1 MRTSYGPSARRARSE
16 PLSSLD
22 HDSLATTRWAYSF
35 EDADPDDVAL
45 LGGKGAGLSRMS
57 RAGLPVPPGFIIT
70 TRACAEYV
78 ATGKLPAGVTEA
90 VRAQV
95 ATLEQKTGRTFG
107 GGPLPL
113 LVSVRSGAPVSMPG
127 IMETILNLGIGHDA
141 AVALAAATGEPE
153 FVLDV
158 TRRLQKGFSEVVL
171 GSDPD
176 VVDGAVANFA
186 LRPGGTPFA
195 EMFDRYWARCRQAVE
210 DDVGAAIPAD
220 PWAQLRVAVM
230 AVLRSWNSR
239 RAITYRDHH
248 DISHDLGT
256 AVVVQTMV
264 FGNLGSP
271 SGAGVAFTRNPLT
284 GERALYGEFLEHGQ
298 GEDVVAG
305 VADPETIAAAAE
317 RTPEIFG
324 ELARIAEDLELA
336 YGDALDIEYTV
347 ERGKLYV
354 LQVRSAR
361 RTPEAAIRIAADMLR
376 DGRLR
381 PSAAVAGVS
390 ADHLRWVERPR
401 FDQADLEKARA
412 VGAVIAAG
420 IGASPGHVTGSLVLD
435 SERAVERAKA
445 GRELIL
451 ARPTTSPRDLHGLIA
466 AAAIVTARGGATS
479 HAAVVARALA
489 KPCVV
494 GCGAVSIDEKRRT
507 LTAGERVLQEGDA
520 VSIDGGAGEL
530 LVGSVRLSRVAAAG
544 ADLSLL
550 MDRSDAASGCSVLAR
565 VRTPAQARTALERGA
580 AGVLTSIDDVLA
592 TTGQLVNVL
601 EAAVR
606 RGSGDGALTEM
617 HEAVA
622 EAFTPLLTALN
633 GVDIDVRAID
643 ARSDEAGE
651 LVPQALLDDAPQLL
665 LPIGD
670 PDVLRAEMDGL
681 ALAAERS
688 GYGSTPRLVVRH
700 VSDPIEARTIRRLGE
715 ELAEGRRLAVGS
727 YLTSPRAVMRAA
739 DLAEESDVMWIDVRA
754 LQEAMLAIPTS
765 QLLTSEPLDGYMRRG
780 MLAVDPR
787 SDIDSATYELL
798 EAVAEVREGRPG
810 CRIGMRL
817 RGRVSDAVAARLH
830 GLGFRLFAV
839 DPHELRVARLAL
851 GKAAWK

>member
-1 MRTSYGPSARRARSE
+1 
-16 PLSSLD
+16 LSSVD
-22 HDSLATTRWAYSF
+22 HNSPATARWVYSF
-35 EDADPDDVAL
+35 EDADPEDVAL
-45 LGGKGAGLSRMS
+45 LGGKGAGLARMS

-70 TRACAEYV
+70 TRVCAEYV
-78 ATGKLPAGVTEA
+78 ATGKLPAGVTET

-107 GGPLPL
+107 GGPVPL
-113 LVSVRSGAPVSMPG
+113 LLSVRSGAPVSMPG
-127 IMETILNLGIGHDA
+127 MMETILNLGIGRDA
-141 AVALAAATGEPE
+141 AVALAEATGEPE

-158 TRRLQKGFSEVVL
+158 TRRLQKGFSEVVF

-176 VVDGAVANFA
+176 VVDGAVANFD
-186 LRPGGTPFA
+186 LRAGGTPFA
-195 EMFDRYWARCRQAVE
+195 ETFVRYWARCRQAVE
-210 DDVGAAIPAD
+210 DDVGAAVPAN
-220 PWAQLRVAVM
+220 PWEQLWVAVI

-239 RAITYRDHH
+239 HAITYREHH
-248 DISHDLGT
+248 DISHDMGT
-256 AVVVQTMV
+256 AVVVQSMV
-264 FGNLGSP
+264 FGNVGSP
-271 SGAGVAFTRNPLT
+271 SGAGVAFTRNPVT
-284 GERALYGEFLEHGQ
+284 GERALYGEFLERGQ

-305 VADPETIAAAAE
+305 VADPETIGAAAE
-317 RTPEIFG
+317 RAPEIFG
-324 ELARIAEDLELA
+324 ELTRIAENLELA

-354 LQVRSAR
+354 LQVRSAK

-376 DGRLR
+376 DGRIR

-412 VGAVIAAG
+412 EGAVLAAG
-420 IGASPGHVTGSLVLD
+420 IGASPGQVTGSLVLD

-445 GRELIL
+445 GREFIL
-451 ARPTTSPRDLHGLIA
+451 ARPATSPRDLHGLIA

-479 HAAVVARALA
+479 HAAAVARALA

-507 LTAGERVLQEGDA
+507 LTAGGRVLQEGDA

-550 MDRSDAASGCSVLAR
+550 MDRSDAASGCTVFAG
-565 VRTPAQARTALERGA
+565 VTTPAQARTALERGA
-580 AGVLTSIDDVLA
+580 GGILTSIDDVLA
-592 TTGQLVNVL
+592 TKGQLVNAL

-606 RGSGDGALTEM
+606 RGSGDAALTEI

-622 EAFTPLLTALN
+622 EAFTPLLAALD
-633 GVDIDVRAID
+633 GVDIDVAAID
-643 ARSDEAGE
+643 VQSDEAGD
-651 LVPQALLDDAPQLL
+651 LVPQALLDEAPQLL

-670 PDVLRAEMDGL
+670 PDVLRAEMGGV

-700 VSDPIEARTIRRLGE
+700 VSDPIEARTIRRLRE
-715 ELAEGRRLAVGS
+715 ELAQGRHLAVGS
-727 YLTSPRAVMRAA
+727 YLTSPRAVMCAA
-739 DLAEESDVMWIDVRA
+739 ALAAESEVMWIDVRA
-754 LQEAMLAIPTS
+754 LQAAMFGIPAR
-765 QLLTSEPLDGYMRRG
+765 QLLMTEPLDGYLRRG

-787 SDIDSATYELL
+787 TDIDSATYELL
-798 EAVAEVREGRPG
+798 EGVAEIREGRPA
-810 CRIGMRL
+810 CPIGMRL

-839 DPHELRVARLAL
+839 DPDELCVARLAL

>member
-1 MRTSYGPSARRARSE
+1 MTAV
-16 PLSSLD
+16 D
-22 HDSLATTRWAYSF
+22 HDSPATTRWVYRF
-35 EDADPDDVAL
+35 EDADPEDVAL
-45 LGGKGAGLSRMS
+45 LGGKGAGLARMS

-95 ATLEQKTGRTFG
+95 GALEYETKRSFG
-107 GGPLPL
+107 GGPVPL

-127 IMETILNLGIGHDA
+127 MMETILNLGVGADA
-141 AVALAAATGEPE
+141 AVALAEATGDPA

-171 GSDPD
+171 GADPD
-176 VVDGAVANFA
+176 VVDEAVADFA
-186 LRPGGTPFA
+186 LRADGTPFG
-195 EMFDRYWARCRQAVE
+195 ETFDRYWALCRQAVE
-210 DDVGAAIPAD
+210 DDVGAAVPEDA
-220 PWAQLRVAVM
+220 WEQLQAAVM
-230 AVLRSWNSR
+230 AVLHSWASR
-239 RAITYRDHH
+239 RAVTYREHH
-248 DISHDLGT
+248 NISHDMGT
-256 AVVVQTMV
+256 AVVIQAMV

-271 SGAGVAFTRNPLT
+271 SGAGVAFTRNPVT
-284 GERALYGEFLEHGQ
+284 GERALYGEFLEGGQ

-305 VADPETIAAAAE
+305 VADPETIAEAAE
-317 RTPEIFG
+317 RTPEIFD
-324 ELARIAEDLELA
+324 ELDRVCGDLELA
-336 YGDALDIEYTV
+336 YADALDIEYTV
-347 ERGKLYV
+347 ERGKLYM
-354 LQVRSAR
+354 LQVRSAK

-376 DGRLR
+376 EGRLE

-401 FDQADLEKARA
+401 FDQADFDKARA
-412 VGAVIAAG
+412 EGSVLAAG
-420 IGASPGHVTGSLVLD
+420 IGAAPGQVTGSLVLD

-445 GRELIL
+445 GKELIL
-451 ARPTTSPRDLHGLIA
+451 ARPATSPRDLHGLIA

-494 GCGAVSIDEKRRT
+494 GCGALSIDEKRRT

-530 LVGSVRLSRVAAAG
+530 LVGSVKVTRVAASN

-550 MDRSDAASGCSVLAR
+550 MDRSDAASGCTVLAR
-565 VRTPAQARTALERGA
+565 VTTPTQASTALERGA
-580 AGVLTSIDDVLA
+580 AGVVTSIDDVLA
-592 TTGQLVNVL
+592 TTGRLVKVL
-601 EAAVR
+601 EAVVR
-606 RGSGDGALTEM
+606 PGSGQGALTEM
-617 HEAVA
+617 QEAVA
-622 EAFTPLLTALN
+622 EAFTPLLAALD
-633 GVDIDVRAID
+633 GFDIDVRAID
-643 ARSDEAGE
+643 VRTDEAGG
-651 LVPQALLDDAPQLL
+651 LLPRALLDKAPQLS
-665 LPIGD
+665 LPVGD
-670 PDVLRAEMDGL
+670 PDLLRAQMGGL

-700 VSDPIEARTIRRLGE
+700 VSDPIEARAIRRLGE
-715 ELAEGRRLAVGS
+715 GLAEGRRLAVGI

-739 DLAEESDVMWIDVRA
+739 DLAEESQVMWVEMRA
-754 LQEAMLAIPTS
+754 LQAAMFGIPASQILAA
-765 QLLTSEPLDGYMRRG
+765 EPLDGYLRRG

-787 SDIDSATYELL
+787 TDVDTATYELL
-798 EAVAEVREGRPG
+798 EGVAAARERRPG

-817 RGRVSDAVAARLH
+817 SGRVSDDMAVRLY

-839 DPHELRVARLAL
+839 GPDELRVARLAL

>member
-1 MRTSYGPSARRARSE
+1 
-16 PLSSLD
+16 LSSVD
-22 HDSLATTRWAYSF
+22 HNSPATARWVYSF
-35 EDADPDDVAL
+35 EDADPEDVAL
-45 LGGKGAGLSRMS
+45 LGGKGAGLARMS

-70 TRACAEYV
+70 TRVCAEYV
-78 ATGKLPAGVTEA
+78 ATGKLPAGVTET

-107 GGPLPL
+107 GGPVPL
-113 LVSVRSGAPVSMPG
+113 LLSVRSGAPVSMPG
-127 IMETILNLGIGHDA
+127 MMETILNLGIGRDA
-141 AVALAAATGEPE
+141 AVALAEATGEPE

-158 TRRLQKGFSEVVL
+158 TRRLQKGFSEVVF

-176 VVDGAVANFA
+176 VVDGAVANFD
-186 LRPGGTPFA
+186 LRAGGTPFA
-195 EMFDRYWARCRQAVE
+195 ETFVRYWARCRQAVE
-210 DDVGAAIPAD
+210 DDVGAAVPAN
-220 PWAQLRVAVM
+220 PWEQLWVAVI

-239 RAITYRDHH
+239 HAITYREHH
-248 DISHDLGT
+248 DISHDMGT
-256 AVVVQTMV
+256 AVVVQSMV
-264 FGNLGSP
+264 FGNVGSP
-271 SGAGVAFTRNPLT
+271 SGAGVAFTRNPVT
-284 GERALYGEFLEHGQ
+284 GERALYGEFLERGQ

-305 VADPETIAAAAE
+305 VADPETIGAAAE
-317 RTPEIFG
+317 RAPEIFG
-324 ELARIAEDLELA
+324 ELTRIAENLELA

-354 LQVRSAR
+354 LQVRSAK

-376 DGRLR
+376 DGRIR

-412 VGAVIAAG
+412 EGAVLAAG
-420 IGASPGHVTGSLVLD
+420 IGASPGQVTGSLVLD

-445 GRELIL
+445 GREFIL
-451 ARPTTSPRDLHGLIA
+451 ARPATSPRDLHGLIA

-479 HAAVVARALA
+479 HAAAVARALA

-507 LTAGERVLQEGDA
+507 LTAGGRVLQEGDA

-550 MDRSDAASGCSVLAR
+550 MDRSDAASGCTVFAG
-565 VRTPAQARTALERGA
+565 VTTPAQARTALERGA
-580 AGVLTSIDDVLA
+580 GGILTSIDGVLA
-592 TTGQLVNVL
+592 TKGQLVNAL

-606 RGSGDGALTEM
+606 RGSGDAALTEI

-622 EAFTPLLTALN
+622 EAFTPLLAALD
-633 GVDIDVRAID
+633 GVDIDVAAID
-643 ARSDEAGE
+643 VQSDEAGD
-651 LVPQALLDDAPQLL
+651 LVPQALLDEAPQLL

-670 PDVLRAEMDGL
+670 PDVLRAEMGGV

-700 VSDPIEARTIRRLGE
+700 VSDPIEARTIRRLRE
-715 ELAEGRRLAVGS
+715 ELAQGRHLAVGS
-727 YLTSPRAVMRAA
+727 YLTSPRAVMCAA
-739 DLAEESDVMWIDVRA
+739 ALAAESEVMWIDVRA
-754 LQEAMLAIPTS
+754 LQAAMFGIPS
-765 QLLTSEPLDGYMRRG
+765 RQLLMTEPLDGYLRRG

-787 SDIDSATYELL
+787 TDIDSATYELL
-798 EAVAEVREGRPG
+798 EGVAEIREGRPA
-810 CRIGMRL
+810 CPIGMRL

-839 DPHELRVARLAL
+839 DPDELCVARLAL

>member
-1 MRTSYGPSARRARSE
+1 
-16 PLSSLD
+16 LSSVD
-22 HDSLATTRWAYSF
+22 HNSPATARWVYSF
-35 EDADPDDVAL
+35 EDADPEDVAL
-45 LGGKGAGLSRMS
+45 LGGKGAGLARMS

-70 TRACAEYV
+70 TRVCAEYV
-78 ATGKLPAGVTEA
+78 ATGKLPAGVTET

-107 GGPLPL
+107 GGPVPL
-113 LVSVRSGAPVSMPG
+113 LLSVRSGAPVSMPG
-127 IMETILNLGIGHDA
+127 MMETILNLGIGRDA
-141 AVALAAATGEPE
+141 AVALAEATGEPE

-158 TRRLQKGFSEVVL
+158 TRRLQKGFSEVVF

-176 VVDGAVANFA
+176 VVDGAVANFD
-186 LRPGGTPFA
+186 LRAGGTPFA
-195 EMFDRYWARCRQAVE
+195 ETFVRYWARCRQAVE
-210 DDVGAAIPAD
+210 DDVGAAVPAN
-220 PWAQLRVAVM
+220 PWEQLWVAVI

-239 RAITYRDHH
+239 HAITYREHH
-248 DISHDLGT
+248 DISHDMGT
-256 AVVVQTMV
+256 AVVVQSMV
-264 FGNLGSP
+264 FGNVGSP
-271 SGAGVAFTRNPLT
+271 SGAGVAFTRNPVT
-284 GERALYGEFLEHGQ
+284 GERALYGEFLERGQ

-305 VADPETIAAAAE
+305 VADPETIGAAAE
-317 RTPEIFG
+317 RAPEIFG
-324 ELARIAEDLELA
+324 ELTRIAENLELA

-354 LQVRSAR
+354 LQVRSAK

-376 DGRLR
+376 DGRIR

-412 VGAVIAAG
+412 EGAVLAAG
-420 IGASPGHVTGSLVLD
+420 IGASPGQVTGSLVLD

-445 GRELIL
+445 GREFIL

-479 HAAVVARALA
+479 HAAAVARALA

-507 LTAGERVLQEGDA
+507 LTAGGRVLQEGDA

-550 MDRSDAASGCSVLAR
+550 MDRSDAASGCTVFAG
-565 VRTPAQARTALERGA
+565 VTTPAQARTALERGA
-580 AGVLTSIDDVLA
+580 GGILTSIDGVLA
-592 TTGQLVNVL
+592 TKGQLVNAL

-606 RGSGDGALTEM
+606 RGSGDAALTEI

-622 EAFTPLLTALN
+622 EAFTPLLAALD
-633 GVDIDVRAID
+633 GVDIDVAAID
-643 ARSDEAGE
+643 VQSDEAGD
-651 LVPQALLDDAPQLL
+651 LVPQALLDEAPQLL

-670 PDVLRAEMDGL
+670 PDVLRAEMGGV

-700 VSDPIEARTIRRLGE
+700 VSDPIEARTIRRLRE
-715 ELAEGRRLAVGS
+715 ELAQGRHLAVGS
-727 YLTSPRAVMRAA
+727 YLTSPRAVMCAA
-739 DLAEESDVMWIDVRA
+739 ALAAESEVMWIDVRA
-754 LQEAMLAIPTS
+754 LQAAMFGIPAR
-765 QLLTSEPLDGYMRRG
+765 QLLMTEPLDGYLRRG

-787 SDIDSATYELL
+787 TDIDSATYELL
-798 EAVAEVREGRPG
+798 EGVAEIREGRPA
-810 CRIGMRL
+810 CPIGMRL

-839 DPHELRVARLAL
+839 DPDELCVARLAL

>member
-1 MRTSYGPSARRARSE
+1 MSAV
-16 PLSSLD
+16 D
-22 HDSLATTRWAYSF
+22 HDSPATTRWVYRF
-35 EDADPDDVAL
+35 EDADPEDAAL
-45 LGGKGAGLSRMS
+45 LGGKGAGLAHMS
-57 RAGLPVPPGFIIT
+57 RVGLPVPPGFIIT

-95 ATLEQKTGRTFG
+95 AALEYETGRSFG
-107 GGPLPL
+107 GGPVPL

-127 IMETILNLGIGHDA
+127 MMESILNLGIGRDA
-141 AVALAAATGEPE
+141 AVALAEATGDPE

-171 GSDPD
+171 GADPA
-176 VVDGAVANFA
+176 VVDEAVADFA
-186 LRPGGTPFA
+186 LRADGTPFG
-195 EMFDRYWARCRQAVE
+195 ETFDRYWALCRQAVE
-210 DDVGAAIPAD
+210 EDVGAAVPEGA
-220 PWAQLRVAVM
+220 WEQLQAAVM
-230 AVLRSWNSR
+230 AVLHSWTSR
-239 RAITYRDHH
+239 RAVTYREHH
-248 DISHDLGT
+248 NISHDMGT
-256 AVVVQTMV
+256 AIVIQAMV
-264 FGNLGSP
+264 FGNLCSP
-271 SGAGVAFTRNPLT
+271 SGAGVAFTRNPVT
-284 GERALYGEFLEHGQ
+284 GERALYGEFLERGQ

-305 VADPETIAAAAE
+305 VADPETIAQAAE
-317 RTPEIFG
+317 RTPEIFD
-324 ELARIAEDLELA
+324 ELDRVCGNLELA
-336 YGDALDIEYTV
+336 YADALDIEYTV

-354 LQVRSAR
+354 LQVRSAK

-376 DGRLR
+376 DGRLE

-412 VGAVIAAG
+412 EGAVLAG
-420 IGASPGHVTGSLVLD
+420 IGASPGQVTGSLVLD

-445 GRELIL
+445 GKELIL
-451 ARPTTSPRDLHGLIA
+451 ARPATSPRDLHGLIA

-494 GCGAVSIDEKRRT
+494 GCGTLSIDERRRT

-530 LVGSVRLSRVAAAG
+530 LVGSVKVTRVAASN

-550 MDRSDAASGCSVLAR
+550 MDRSDAASRCTVLAR
-565 VRTPAQARTALERGA
+565 VTTPAQARTALERGA
-580 AGVLTSIDDVLA
+580 AGVVTSIDDVLA
-592 TTGQLVNVL
+592 TTGRLVKVL
-601 EAAVR
+601 EAVVR
-606 RGSGDGALTEM
+606 PGSGRALTEM
-617 HEAVA
+617 QEAVA
-622 EAFTPLLTALN
+622 EALTPLLTALD
-633 GVDIDVRAID
+633 GFDIDVRAID
-643 ARSDEAGE
+643 VRTDKAGG
-651 LVPQALLDDAPQLL
+651 LLPRALLDKAPQLS
-665 LPIGD
+665 LPVGD
-670 PDVLRAEMDGL
+670 LDLLRAQMGGL

-700 VSDPIEARTIRRLGE
+700 VSDPIEAHAIRRLGE
-715 ELAEGRRLAVGS
+715 ELAEGRRLAVGI

-739 DLAEESDVMWIDVRA
+739 DLAEESDVMWVEVRA
-754 LQEAMLAIPTS
+754 LQAAMFGIPAS
-765 QLLTSEPLDGYMRRG
+765 QILTAEPLDGYLRRG

-787 SDIDSATYELL
+787 TDVDPATYELL
-798 EAVAEVREGRPG
+798 EGVAAARERRPG

-817 RGRVSDAVAARLH
+817 SGPVSDDMAVRLY

-839 DPHELRVARLAL
+839 GPDELRVARLAL

>member
-1 MRTSYGPSARRARSE
+1 M
-16 PLSSLD
+16 SSVD
-22 HDSLATTRWAYSF
+22 HDSPATTRWVYGF
-35 EDADPDDVAL
+35 EDADPEDIAL
-45 LGGKGAGLSRMS
+45 LGGKGAGLARMS
-57 RAGLPVPPGFIIT
+57 SAGLPIPPGFIIT

-95 ATLEQKTGRTFG
+95 ATLEQKTGRSFG
-107 GGPLPL
+107 GGPVPL

-127 IMETILNLGIGHDA
+127 MMETILNLGIGRDA
-141 AVALAAATGEPE
+141 AVALAEATGEPE

-158 TRRLQKGFSEVVL
+158 TRRLQRGFSEVVL
-171 GSDPD
+171 GADPD
-176 VVDGAVANFA
+176 IVDEAVANFA
-186 LRPGGTPFA
+186 LRAEGTPFA
-195 EMFDRYWARCRQAVE
+195 ETFDRYWARCRQAVE
-210 DDVGAAIPAD
+210 DDVGAAVPAD

-239 RAITYRDHH
+239 RAITYREHH
-248 DISHDLGT
+248 DISHDMGT
-256 AVVVQTMV
+256 AVVVQSMV

-271 SGAGVAFTRNPLT
+271 SGAGVAFTRNPVT
-284 GERALYGEFLEHGQ
+284 GERALYGEFLERGQ

-317 RTPEIFG
+317 RIPEIFD
-324 ELARIAEDLELA
+324 ELARIAENLELA

-354 LQVRSAR
+354 LQVRSAK

-390 ADHLRWVERPR
+390 ADHLRWVELPR

-412 VGAVIAAG
+412 DGAVVAAG
-420 IGASPGHVTGSLVLD
+420 IAASPGQVTGSLVLD

-451 ARPTTSPRDLHGLIA
+451 ARPATSPRDLHGLIA

-507 LTAGERVLQEGDA
+507 LTAGQRVLQEGDA

-530 LVGSVRLSRVAAAG
+530 LVGSVRLIRVAAAG

-550 MDRSDAASGCSVLAR
+550 MDRSDAASGCTVLAR
-565 VRTPAQARTALERGA
+565 VTTPAQARTALERGA
-580 AGVLTSIDDVLA
+580 AGVVTSIDGVLA

-601 EAAVR
+601 EAVVR

-617 HEAVA
+617 QEAVA
-622 EAFTPLLTALN
+622 EAFTPLLAALA
-633 GVDIDVRAID
+633 GVEIDVRAID
-643 ARSDEAGE
+643 VRSDEARE
-651 LVPQALLDDAPQLL
+651 LVPQALIDDAPQLS

-670 PDVLRAEMDGL
+670 PDLLRAEMGGL

-739 DLAEESDVMWIDVRA
+739 DLAEESAVMWIDVQA
-754 LQEAMLAIPTS
+754 LQAAMFGIPAS
-765 QLLTSEPLDGYMRRG
+765 QLLTSEPLDGYLRRG

-798 EAVAEVREGRPG
+798 EGVAEVREGRPG

-817 RGRVSDAVAARLH
+817 SARVSDAIAARLH